1 MPVYFIVIPA
11 RTNVINA
18 IELFITTELLFVLL
32 RATKL
37 MSLIKP
43 TALDF
48 S

>member
-11 RTNVINA
+11 RTNTIDA

-32 RATKL
+32 MATKM